1 MSDVRPTR
9 WRRLQPWAALLMPP
23 VAWMLFEYGLATSLR
38 PACDAIGRWLGPAW
52 GAASLLACLGAA
64 GLAYPLSRQVGG
76 AEASLGAWL
85 ARLALVG
92 AGVFALA
99 IALQTLATLIV
110 PSCAR

>member
-1 MSDVRPTR
+1 MSADGRSR
-9 WRRLQPWAALLMPP
+9 WRRVQPWLALSLPA

-38 PACDAIGRWLGPAW
+38 PACDAVGGWLGPMW
-52 GAASLLACLGAA
+52 GGVSLVACLAA
-64 GLAYPLSRQVGG
+64 ALLSRRLSRLADAEG
-76 AEASLGAWL
+76 ASPRVWL
-85 ARLALVG
+85 ARLALIG